1 MKEKKVTRKRRK
13 LNIKRTL
20 FCLVVLF
27 LFGVLIKKII
37 DIPIKNIYIYNNQL
51 LSDQEIIEIA
61 NLQNYPSTFK
71 TLSVSIE
78 SKLEKNQYIKDAKV
92 YKKKLTE
99 VHIEISENYPLFI
112 NRLTGKTILLDGS
125 TVDKI
130 FVVPTLINIVPD
142 TKYQILIEK
151 MGLLEREII
160 SRISEI
166 EYDPNE
172 VESNRFLFYMNDGNY
187 VYLTLD
193 KFPSLNSYVDIV
205 KNLEN
210 KKGILYLDY
219 GNHFTIL
226 DN

>member
-51 LSDQEIIEIA
+51 LSDQEIIELAKIET
-61 NLQNYPSTFK
+61 YPSTFK
-71 TLSVSIE
+71 NLSFMIE
-78 SKLEKNQYIKDAKV
+78 SRLKENKYIKDVKV
-92 YKKKLTE
+92 TKKKLTE
-99 VHIEISENYPLFI
+99 VHIEVFENYPLFI
-112 NRLTGKTILLDGS
+112 NRLANKTVLLDGT
-125 TVDKI
+125 TVDEV
-130 FVVPTLINIVPD
+130 FPVPTLINIVPD
-142 TKYQILIEK
+142 TKYQVLMEK
-151 MGLLEREII
+151 MALLDREIL

-166 EYDPNE
+166 EYAPNE

-187 VYLTLD
+187 VYLTLE
-193 KFPSLNSYVDIV
+193 KFPSINSYVDII
-205 KNLEN
+205 KNFEN

-219 GNHFTIL
+219 GNHFTII